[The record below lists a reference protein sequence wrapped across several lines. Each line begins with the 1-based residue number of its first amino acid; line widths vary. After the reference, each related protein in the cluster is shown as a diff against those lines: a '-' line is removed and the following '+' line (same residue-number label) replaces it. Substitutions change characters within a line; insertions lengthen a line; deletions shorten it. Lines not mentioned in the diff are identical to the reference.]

1 MHHSADTNLSHRHAR
16 NRTRGNTIVLVT
28 AILVLLVV
36 IATAFVSRTRS
47 VRVTSA
53 AQQSAAGRDGRGES
67 IGVDVAREIAGAL
80 FPKPVSGNY
89 NLTTGGAT
97 LSPATDPFFRLDT
110 SVTPNVFIASSS
122 VPRAAAPLNA
132 VRYGID
138 RDLFPPSISANDA
151 PGDGYPDFG
160 YNIAPYEVKPWTN
173 WPDDFTLA
181 GGDSPWPAGRGV
193 GNLLG
198 QLADVNGRPIGD
210 ANPYGN
216 PGFGDSRWLRSTE
229 PERVEQF
236 TAGSGKRYFTF
247 SHWSHLSW
255 LPTANNAWRV
265 VADIQNIDLNTVDHL
280 DENVIP
286 TFAEA
291 TRFNGSFAT
300 AVPYEQ
306 WLPGVQPNFNVNPS
320 PAQPFILAFEERR
333 NNWFNPFNTSP
344 NYAGSYR
351 DPNLVLPNFFQLK
364 ALGIPSDEFRAG
376 TSRNVVSRTFA
387 DTDGDGFTDSFW
399 FAGPTNLD
407 RGIKTIV
414 GVSIVDNSALIN
426 ANVATKFSFDTT
438 AGHTPA
444 DLALVTSLD
453 EWQGPNRGT
462 HVGFLDGP
470 LSNDD
475 PNTPV
480 PPFDPPYD
488 QPTKLT
494 QFAPTFRWI
503 PRSPASEDV
512 PLLSVMP
519 AQVFYDRSAFG
530 DEGNRSLSFL
540 QAIGLRTPNNLWEI
554 GTPAYPLVDGS
565 MPANPNRQGIFESS
579 MERLSYFKLVGLNP
593 QQPMFGMTPFDA
605 SDEFELRA
613 YHGNNLPFVLSRF
626 EQAINPYTTLY
637 PTDERYAYQFLRSAP
652 SREETTESL
661 DQLDAPH
668 LLIDNRRKMTLFN
681 GARNDIAPPYLWP
694 SPFYDANTNYRDF
707 FGEITAAD
715 EADEIARPS
724 LYAERNYLAY
734 ELGKRKIDLRQQMY
748 FERNTDTDPELEIV
762 LDRVDLLN
770 WRARMIRLLDRTM
783 VRSYLDGATNQYIF
797 ESYWGLGVDAKE
809 RTQAMIASYVANLE
823 AAMDEPQI
831 NVVLTNVI
839 GAETPDS
846 ILNNATNPGIVAYP
860 PRADATGAQILN
872 LGMEKQP
879 FISEVFFGLVY
890 PKTYLKGSDLIL
902 LNAAYVN
909 DIRED
914 QREDY
919 PVVGDSL
926 PTVGSPPQINNAIS
940 IGQQEGFVS
949 DLSKPVPIIAI
960 QIANPYDT
968 PLSLSE
974 FRVGF
979 YGQYYQ
985 PLSVSYGPSVEL
997 PPATLGRPSTAT
1009 LYYVGTPFETPPS
1022 PLPRTWNQNL
1032 FPISGAGAASAITT
1046 QNNEFRAAILDFLDL
1061 EADIVDEDND
1071 GILEYTTLY
1080 DSNGNGTNFDPLD
1093 RSLVFRVPAG
1103 NSSWMPASG
1112 ASVTTRLA
1120 SIKASNGPSVEIQ
1133 RRIGPGSNAT
1143 WVTVDRLENPD
1154 APNSN
1159 QLYTNN
1165 TFHEVVEQELLTRNV
1180 PPKHE
1185 VVVDINRAQISVN
1198 GIELGVDED
1207 FFFTWVRVARPW
1219 AIDVDTWQTSAP
1231 NLEHIIDGDVNVK
1244 PEVAQGLRRISS
1256 DELSPRFVFSATT
1269 APQFPTQEQK
1279 VWIDG
1284 SKVGNDIN
1292 GSTIKWERSANMEF
1306 GDTPTGASPP
1316 PGFSIPATYATTTD
1330 NTPGDR
1336 TDPDGAYGSDNF
1348 WATMVAHDPFGRI
1361 YKGKPST
1368 FANVLFF
1375 NPDATDTTRTALYS
1389 DLTGQSMP
1397 FLPKLGLNNG
1407 DAGSEVYR
1415 QPWHRDV
1422 DYNGETIEFIIGGKG
1437 YTPRA
1442 QPGIPGGAQLPDLV
1456 RFQAID
1462 ALNIPFQMT
1471 QRDSDFEQIGEVLD
1485 VFLWGHIIDPM
1496 ASYTTTRTFSETLV
1510 ETRTDALYYPGPAG
1524 PFLNR
1529 LDFSTTRVLAKNYEL
1544 DDAGQLA
1551 PGAWSSQWTPALPA
1565 GLAFLDGLTID
1576 NFGRRNPDRDAPNAS
1591 VGFGTIE
1598 QDELD
1603 ALERERYRLA
1613 HGLLGRSTPGL
1624 ININTALLETMQ
1636 TLPLAYCV
1644 PATDSFPLPS
1654 PNGRAP
1660 QLRFPQAA
1668 LAYRNGQFV
1677 GFNGGFPSVL
1687 QPTIPAYS
1695 APAYGDRGLFQKQL
1709 SNSALAGMFP
1719 DPTLVPN
1726 SWGRYFE
1733 GMRAERGFATSAEL
1747 NLLLRTRRTGPVAGL
1762 TEEGT
1767 WNSYSIRGFGLDLYD
1782 RNPLVASA
1790 TGLTDDDYAAAVDP
1804 GDFLDIN
1811 TRYAF
1816 GTDRTRARASQL
1828 PTEIAAELA
1837 LLQGVPV
1844 ADFLARRT
1852 KNEEPARDATSLNM
1866 LYKGISNLVTTR
1878 SDVFTVYLRVRQVKQ
1893 NPTTGVWDG
1902 SNSESIVDDSR
1913 YVMCVDRSEC
1923 NNPSDEPK
1931 ILYFQKC
1938 PW

>member
-80 FPKPVSGNY
+80 FPKPVSGFY
-89 NLTTGGAT
+89 NPATGGAT

-138 RDLFPPSISANDA
+138 RDLFPPSTSANDA

-160 YNIAPYEVKPWTN
+160 YNVAPYEVKPWTN

-229 PERVEQF
+229 PERVEVF
-236 TAGSGKRYFTF
+236 DASGDRFFTF
-247 SHWSHLSW
+247 SHWTHLSW

-286 TFAEA
+286 LFAPA

-351 DPNLVLPNFFQLK
+351 DPNRVLPNFFQLK

-444 DLALVTSLD
+444 DLALVSSLD
-453 EWQGPNRGT
+453 EWQPNIRGT

-480 PPFDPPYD
+480 PPSGT
-488 QPTKLT
+488 QT
-494 QFAPTFRWI
+494 QFAPTFRWL
-503 PRSPASEDV
+503 PRNASAPATI
-512 PLLSVMP
+512 
-519 AQVFYDRSAFG
+519 FYDRGAFG
-530 DEGNRSLSFL
+530 DEGNRTLSFL
-540 QAIGLRTPNNLWEI
+540 QAIGLRTPNNLWET

-565 MPANPNRQGIFESS
+565 MPANRQGIFESS

-613 YHGNNLPFVLSRF
+613 YHGNNLPFVVSRF

-637 PTDERYAYQFLRSAP
+637 PTDERYAYQFLRTAP

-661 DQLDAPH
+661 DQLDAAE

-707 FGEITAAD
+707 FGEITTAD
-715 EADEIARPS
+715 EQAEIADPS
-724 LYAERNYLAY
+724 LYAARNYLAY
-734 ELGKRKIDLRQQMY
+734 ELGKRKIDLRQPMY
-748 FERNTDTDPELEIV
+748 VNAAGV
-762 LDRVDLLN
+762 LDITLNRVDLLN

-797 ESYWGLGVDAKE
+797 ESYWGLGTDAKE

-831 NVVLTNVI
+831 NMVLGNVI

-926 PTVGSPPQINNAIS
+926 PVTPGFPPQINNAIS

-1022 PLPRTWNQNL
+1022 PLPGNWNQNL

-1080 DSNGNGTNFDPLD
+1080 DSNGNDTNFDPLD

-1397 FLPKLGLNNG
+1397 FLPKLGLSNG

-1422 DYNGETIEFIIGGKG
+1422 VYNGETIEFIIGGKG

-1636 TLPLAYCV
+1636 TLPLAYSV
-1644 PATDSFPLPS
+1644 PATDPFVFPLP
-1654 PNGRAP
+1654 NGPAP
-1660 QLRFPQAA
+1660 HLHFPQAA